1 MSVLRSVIFY
11 IGYVLL
17 ILFVAVALMP
27 IASVLPYQKR
37 FPVLNLYNVL
47 MMRWFSWVCGV
58 KVTVSGR
65 EHLPNQQCV
74 IMANHQSEW
83 ETLFLQ
89 ILHPPVCTV
98 LKKELLNI
106 PLFGWGLRLIR
117 PISLD
122 RSKPAR
128 AIKQVLVQGKQRLEE
143 GLSILIFPEGSRMP
157 PGKTKP
163 FAKSGFHIACRSG
176 VPIVPVA
183 HNAGHCW
190 QGDSLLKRTGHIQVV
205 IGEPVLT
212 QGREVQ
218 EVLEEVENWI
228 NTERQRIGG

>member
-1 MSVLRSVIFY
+1 MNALRSVIFY

-17 ILFVAVALMP
+17 ILFVTVALMP
-27 IASVLPYQKR
+27 IASLLPYRKR

-47 MMRWFSWVCGV
+47 IVRWFNLVCRV
-58 KVTVSGR
+58 KLTVTGR
-65 EHLPNQQCV
+65 EHLPEQACV

-89 ILHPPVCTV
+89 VLRPPVCTV
-98 LKKELLNI
+98 LKQELLNI

-122 RSKPAR
+122 RSKPTR
-128 AIKQVLVQGKQRLEE
+128 AIKQVLTQGKQRLEE

-163 FAKSGFHIACRSG
+163 FAKSGFHIACRAG
-176 VPIVPVA
+176 VPIVPIA

-190 QGDSLLKRTGHIQVV
+190 QGDSLLKRAGRIDVV
-205 IGEPVLT
+205 IGKPIQT
-212 QGREVQ
+212 QGRDVQ
-218 EVLEEVENWI
+218 EVLKEVELWI
-228 NTERQRIGG
+228 NTERERLGG